1 MNAIEKAIQD
11 IETGNVEQGLSELA
25 RLEKRADHQVKF
37 DIAEI
42 YQELGHIEKA
52 KNIVDELLLLYPD
65 EGSLYSFAAELL
77 IDMDKEDEAIEL
89 LLEINEDDPAFV
101 QAQVLLADLY
111 QMQSLDEVAEQ
122 KLILAQEKAPNEVI
136 ISYGLG
142 EFYLERGD
150 YIKSIPHLKKA
161 VHSGESIPNVHL
173 KLLLAEAYSASGQF
187 EDALEFYREGLKE
200 NLEPNALF
208 GYGFTAY
215 QTGDMILA
223 IEQLESLLTLDPDYS
238 SLYTYLAKA
247 YEAEGRLD
255 DAIETLQK
263 GMKVDEYNESLYV
276 HAGKLSFKR
285 QMPTEGEEFLRKVI
299 ALNPSN
305 VEAVHTLAA
314 YFKHTQSFEELKE
327 LMEHMRDY
335 GEEDTM
341 YTWYEATA
349 VKEEDDYDKAFE
361 RYKEIEKTYAEDVDF
376 LEEYGYFLLEYGLR
390 DEARQKFSK
399 VLKLYPERADIIEVL
414 QNLN

>member
-1 MNAIEKAIQD
+1 MNVLERAIQH
-11 IETGNVEQGLSELA
+11 IETGNVEQGLNELEN
-25 RLEKRADHQVKF
+25 LEKDADHQIKF

-52 KNIVDELLLLYPD
+52 KKIVDELMLLYPD
-65 EGSLYSFAAELL
+65 EGSLYAFAAELL
-77 IDMDKEDEAIEL
+77 IDLDKEDEAIEL
-89 LLEINEDDPAFV
+89 LLEIKESDQAFV

-122 KLILAQEKAPNEVI
+122 KLLLAQAKAPHEVI

-150 YIKSIPHLKKA
+150 YVKSIPHLKKA
-161 VHSGESIPNVHL
+161 VHSSEQIPNVHVE
-173 KLLLAEAYSASGQF
+173 LLLAEAYSATGQF
-187 EDALEFYREGLKE
+187 EDALKYYREGIKS
-200 NLEPNALF
+200 NLDPNALF

-215 QTGDMILA
+215 QMGDMMLA
-223 IEQLESLLTLDPDYS
+223 IEQFEALLTLDPDYS

-247 YEAEGRLD
+247 YEADGRLD
-255 DAIETLQK
+255 DALETLQK
-263 GMKVDEYNESLYV
+263 GIKVDEYNESLYV

-285 QMPTEGEEFLRKVI
+285 QRPAEGEEFLRKVI

-305 VEAVHTLAA
+305 VEAVQTLAA
-314 YFKHTQSFEELKE
+314 YLKHTESFEELLE
-327 LMEHMRDY
+327 LMEHMREY
-335 GEEDTM
+335 GEEDPL

-349 VKEEDDYDKAFE
+349 LNEVEEYEKAFK
-361 RYKEIEKTYAEDVDF
+361 RYEEIEKVYSEDVDF
-376 LEEYGYFLLEYGLR
+376 LEEYGYFLLESGMSK
-390 DEARQKFSK
+390 EAKQKFEK
-399 VLKLYPERADIIEVL
+399 VIAQNPERVDIIELL